1 MSGENVKSSR
11 EAWDRFLADDMD
23 GLLALLDPEVE
34 VHDPPDLPGA
44 TVHHGHEG
52 YLTQIDNFRE
62 AFREVSYEPLE
73 FIDFGEQVVVVI
85 RAVGVGTGSGVEGEM
100 IYAQLETWRTG
111 KAVRVQYFLSRDAA
125 LEAAG
130 LSD

>member
-1 MSGENVKSSR
+1 
-11 EAWDRFLADDMD
+11 MD

-34 VHDPPDLPGA
+34 VHDPPELPGA
-44 TVHHGHEG
+44 TIHHGHGG

-73 FIDFGEQVVVVI
+73 FIELGEQVIVVI

-130 LSD
+130 LSE